1 MRSLL
6 NAVILRFLIQRK
18 GGDVAARWLGAQVGE
33 GCRILSHLLGSE
45 PWLISIG
52 DRVTVSSG
60 VRILTHD
67 GTGWLHRD
75 SRGRRFR
82 YAKVSI
88 GDDVFVG
95 IGSIIMPGVQ
105 IGDRC
110 VIGAG
115 SVVTKSVPSGS
126 VVAGNPA
133 RVLTSFDALMNRVSG
148 WPAEDDIFGLSYKDG
163 IQRIAENAFL
173 PEMIIPQAK
182 DSSQGRGKFT
192 PNKDIGGNDGAM

>member
-1 MRSLL
+1 
-6 NAVILRFLIQRK
+6 
-18 GGDVAARWLGAQVGE
+18 VAARWLGAQVGD

-95 IGSIIMPGVQ
+95 IGSIIMPGVR

-115 SVVTKSVPSGS
+115 SVVTKSVPSGF

-133 RVLTSFDALMNRVSG
+133 RVLTSYGALMRRVSD
-148 WPAEDDIFGLSYKDG
+148 WPTEEDMFGFSYRDG
-163 IQRIAENAFL
+163 IQRIAEAGFL
-173 PEMIIPQAK
+173 PEMIVPQTE
-182 DSSQGRGKFT
+182 SSSRDRDGSKSSNDLRGNNEAAPT
-192 PNKDIGGNDGAM
+192 

>member
-1 MRSLL
+1 MMEDGFSVRSLL

-52 DRVTVSSG
+52 DRVTISSG

-67 GTGWLHRD
+67 GTGWLFKD
-75 SRGRRFR
+75 SQGRRFK
-82 YAKVSI
+82 YAKVKI
-88 GDDVFVG
+88 GDDVFIG
-95 IGSIIMPGVQ
+95 IGSIIMPGVR

-110 VIGAG
+110 VVGAG

-133 RVLTSFDALMNRVSG
+133 KIITTYETLMEKVAQ
-148 WPAEDDIFGLSYKDG
+148 WPTEKDLRGFSYKDG
-163 IQRIAENAFL
+163 ISKVLDSKPL
-173 PEMIIPQAK
+173 PYLLK
-182 DSSQGRGKFT
+182 
-192 PNKDIGGNDGAM
+192 